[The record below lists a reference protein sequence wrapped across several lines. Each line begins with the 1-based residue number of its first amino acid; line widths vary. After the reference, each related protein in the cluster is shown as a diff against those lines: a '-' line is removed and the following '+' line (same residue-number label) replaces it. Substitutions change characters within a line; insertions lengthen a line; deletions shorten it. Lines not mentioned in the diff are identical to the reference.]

1 MKRSLIV
8 LLAFLSLASVVACKD
23 IARMLPASTIDN
35 PAEGTPEF
43 LIYKT
48 IEAGLAPDTEEGWK
62 MLRPY
67 LHSSLTELRTSED
80 NFLNL
85 NFAAFRRKVRFFTA
99 GKQGTPEDQS
109 PVYKLDYTEE
119 DQPDREHRVFVVSE
133 ASDMPSPFRIARD
146 PKANNEWR
154 VKNIP

>member
-1 MKRSLIV
+1 MKRSLLL
-8 LLAFLSLASVVACKD
+8 LLALMS
-23 IARMLPASTIDN
+23 IAVSFAGCREIAKLMPATTVDN

-48 IEAGLAPDTEEGWK
+48 IEAAQVADVEEGWK

-67 LHSSLTELRTSED
+67 LHSSLTALRTSED

-85 NFAAFRRKVRFFTA
+85 NFTAFRRKVRLF
-99 GKQGTPEDQS
+99 TPEDGK
-109 PVYKLDYTEE
+109 PTYKLDYTQE
-119 DQPDREHRVFVVSE
+119 DQPDQEVRVFIVNEGSE
-133 ASDMPSPFRIARD
+133 MPSPFRIARD
-146 PKANNEWR
+146 PQANNDWR